1 MLKMAYVRFIS
12 YRPYCDRE
20 ERCAMKTSIKT
31 SGQLGPLL
39 KQLRVEKGISQA
51 ALGAKIG
58 LSQERISRIESRPES
73 ITVDQLLTVLMAL
86 DATFV
91 VEPRT
96 FLKGQAGSSVS
107 ASADPGTDDKEN
119 W

>member
-1 MLKMAYVRFIS
+1 
-12 YRPYCDRE
+12 
-20 ERCAMKTSIKT
+20 MKTSITT

-39 KQLRVEKGISQA
+39 KQLRVEKGMSQT

-73 ITVDQLLTVLMAL
+73 VTVDQLLTVLMAL
-86 DATFV
+86 DAAFV

-96 FLKGQAGSSVS
+96 SLKGQAGSPVS
-107 ASADPGTDDKEN
+107 ASTDLSTDDQDN

>member
-1 MLKMAYVRFIS
+1 
-12 YRPYCDRE
+12 
-20 ERCAMKTSIKT
+20 MKTAVKT

-39 KQLRVEKGISQA
+39 KQLRLKKRLSQT

-73 ITVDQLLTVLMAL
+73 VTFNQLLTVMMVL
-86 DATFV
+86 DATMS
-91 VEPRT
+91 VEEN
-96 FLKGQAGSSVS
+96 AI
-107 ASADPGTDDKEN
+107 ASTTAIGNMITEDKDV

>member
-1 MLKMAYVRFIS
+1 V
-12 YRPYCDRE
+12 
-20 ERCAMKTSIKT
+20 KTTITT

-39 KQLRVEKGISQA
+39 KHLRMEKGWSQA

-58 LSQERISRIESRPES
+58 LSQERISHIESRPES
-73 ITVDQLLTVLMAL
+73 VTVNHLLTLLMAL
-86 DATFV
+86 DAALA

-96 FLKGQAGSSVS
+96 SPVKRGESPTS
-107 ASADPGTDDKEN
+107 AIIGPGPGPDDRET

>member
-1 MLKMAYVRFIS
+1 
-12 YRPYCDRE
+12 
-20 ERCAMKTSIKT
+20 MKTSITT

-39 KQLRVEKGISQA
+39 KQLRLEKGLSQA

-58 LSQERISRIESRPES
+58 LSQERVSRIESRPES

-86 DATFV
+86 DAALA
-91 VEPRT
+91 VEPRI
-96 FLKGQAGSSVS
+96 FPEGRARSP
-107 ASADPGTDDKEN
+107 ASAATDPSNDDGES

>member
-1 MLKMAYVRFIS
+1 
-12 YRPYCDRE
+12 
-20 ERCAMKTSIKT
+20 MKTSITT

-39 KQLRVEKGISQA
+39 KQLRADKGLSQA

-73 ITVDQLLTVLMAL
+73 VTVDQLLTVLMAL
-86 DATFV
+86 DAAFA
-91 VEPRT
+91 VEPRISPE
-96 FLKGQAGSSVS
+96 GRARSPAS
-107 ASADPGTDDKEN
+107 ASAELGTDDQET

>member
-1 MLKMAYVRFIS
+1 
-12 YRPYCDRE
+12 
-20 ERCAMKTSIKT
+20 MKTSITT

-39 KQLRVEKGISQA
+39 KQLRLEKGLSQT

-73 ITVDQLLTVLMAL
+73 VMVDQLLTVLMAL
-86 DATFV
+86 DAALA
-91 VEPRT
+91 VEPRISP
-96 FLKGQAGSSVS
+96 KGQAGSPAP
-107 ASADPGTDDKEN
+107 ASPGLSTGDQET

>member
-1 MLKMAYVRFIS
+1 
-12 YRPYCDRE
+12 
-20 ERCAMKTSIKT
+20 MKTTITT

-39 KQLRVEKGISQA
+39 KQLRMEKGWSQA

-73 ITVDQLLTVLMAL
+73 LTVNHLLTLLMAL
-86 DATFV
+86 DAALA
-91 VEPRT
+91 VEPRISPERR
-96 FLKGQAGSSVS
+96 GQSP
-107 ASADPGTDDKEN
+107 ASAMTGPGADDKET